1 MESPSIYRLRVS
13 SDVVGKQQCAQI
25 AEAVGYKAAAS
36 SGSLVVL
43 KHFLGYILSFQGY
56 YFVGDSIGGYD
67 LVSQTAV
74 VVEADAE
81 DLTVSHF
88 AALRKS

>member
-1 MESPSIYRLRVS
+1 MESPSIYRLHVS
-13 SDVVGKQQCAQI
+13 RDVVGKHQGAQI
-25 AEAVGYKAAAS
+25 AETVGYKAAAS
-36 SGSLVVL
+36 SRSLVVL
-43 KHFLGYILSFQGY
+43 KHFLGYILSIQGY
-56 YFVGDSIGGYD
+56 DFVGDPIGGYD
-67 LVSQTAV
+67 FIRQTAV